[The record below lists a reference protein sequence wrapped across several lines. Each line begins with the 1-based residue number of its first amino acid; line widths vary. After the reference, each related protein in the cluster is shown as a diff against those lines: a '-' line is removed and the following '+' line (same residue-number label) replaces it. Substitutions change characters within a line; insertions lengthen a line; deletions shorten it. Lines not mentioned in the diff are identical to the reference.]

1 MADLIR
7 CVDLCKNYKGEAE
20 TVEVLKQVNFS
31 VDVAEHVALLGSSG
45 SGKSTLLHMLGALD
59 KPTSGKVLFN
69 GDNIFDYSQKKQA
82 AFRNAS
88 LGFVYQFHHL
98 LPEFN
103 GLENVAMPLMIGN
116 KSHDEAKDK
125 AEKLLKMVGLE
136 HRLSHK
142 PMALS
147 GGERQRVAIARALVC
162 NPKLVLAD
170 EPTGNLDHK
179 SGEAI
184 LELINALKEQ
194 LSTSFIIV
202 THDIQLAER
211 LDRVLHL
218 NQGHLTEQGHTD
230 AS

>member
-1 MADLIR
+1 MSELIR
-7 CVDLCKNYKGEAE
+7 CVDLCKSYQGEAE
-20 TVEVLKQVNFS
+20 TIEVLKGINFS
-31 VDVAEHVALLGSSG
+31 VSIAEHVALLGSSG

-59 KPTSGKVLFN
+59 NPTSGQVLFEGN
-69 GDNIFDYSQKKQA
+69 NVFDFSQKKQA

-103 GLENVAMPLMIGN
+103 ALENVAMPLMIGG
-116 KSHDEAKDK
+116 KSKGNAEAKAK
-125 AEKLLKMVGLE
+125 ELLHMVGLE
-136 HRLSHK
+136 HRFTHK

-147 GGERQRVAIARALVC
+147 GGERQRVAIARALVAD
-162 NPKLVLAD
+162 PKLVLAD

-179 SGEAI
+179 TGEAI
-184 LELINALKEQ
+184 LELINQLKVQ

-202 THDIQLAER
+202 THDIDLASR
-211 LDRVLHL
+211 LDRVL
-218 NQGHLTEQGHTD
+218 QLTEGYLTESEREN